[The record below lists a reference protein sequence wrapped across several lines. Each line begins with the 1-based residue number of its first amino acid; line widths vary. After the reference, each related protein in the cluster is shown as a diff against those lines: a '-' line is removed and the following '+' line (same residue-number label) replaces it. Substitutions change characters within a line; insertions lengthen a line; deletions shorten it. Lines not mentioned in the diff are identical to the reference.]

1 MSYMG
6 PARLH
11 WADSAK
17 AIAVILVVLYHVSPT
32 ALGWM
37 LEESNQASTYTSALS
52 QRLSPVRMPLFFLV
66 SGLLS
71 RRAVQRSWSTEI
83 PKKVLNLFWVFFFWT
98 LFYAGFYVVAMD
110 LTGIQR
116 LRPFVWSINFDGAY
130 WYLPMLAIFFIVSK
144 ALRRVNVLWILLGAL
159 LLRML
164 AVNPFMAEG
173 FIFFDLGTTIL
184 RFMTFFMWYAVG
196 LFGVKTV
203 DLLVNASKYLW
214 IPAITIYAYIGLFA
228 YPEDLGKLYS
238 LALSVVGIVAMLGV
252 VQILVMSR
260 WLRKLFRYVAG
271 RTLPIYLFHALILVI
286 ARGQFDS
293 IDSLS
298 VPQTYLLV
306 FGLTAFLV
314 AVSCLAW
321 DVLRPRFPLL
331 FRAPSLKRN
340 S

>member
-1 MSYMG
+1 M
-6 PARLH
+6 
-11 WADSAK
+11 
-17 AIAVILVVLYHVSPT
+17 
-32 ALGWM
+32 
-37 LEESNQASTYTSALS
+37 
-52 QRLSPVRMPLFFLV
+52 
-66 SGLLS
+66 
-71 RRAVQRSWSTEI
+71 
-83 PKKVLNLFWVFFFWT
+83 
-98 LFYAGFYVVAMD
+98 
-110 LTGIQR
+110 
-116 LRPFVWSINFDGAY
+116 
-130 WYLPMLAIFFIVSK
+130 
-144 ALRRVNVLWILLGAL
+144 
-159 LLRML
+159 
-164 AVNPFMAEG
+164 
-173 FIFFDLGTTIL
+173 
-184 RFMTFFMWYAVG
+184 
-196 LFGVKTV
+196 
-203 DLLVNASKYLW
+203 W

-298 VPQTYLLV
+298 VPQTYFLV